1 MLIKAIDDYLQTRP
15 RGERPRRCFHPS
27 SLHKS
32 PRELYHH
39 YLQGDGHQEFEPRIL
54 RIFDNGHA
62 VHDRLQRYLQEIGLL
77 RKTEVSVESE
87 EYEIRGHADG
97 IMEINGVDGVLE
109 IKSMNANQFYGS
121 YEPKAEHLI
130 QVNVYMFCL
139 GIPRACLL
147 YECKDTQELKE
158 FYIKQEQSILG
169 EILAKISYVQRCLR
183 TGKEPDEGKDWQTDA
198 SHR

>member
-1 MLIKAIDDYLQTRP
+1 MEEMMIIQAIDNYLQTRP
-15 RGERPRRCFHPS
+15 RAERARRCFHPS

-32 PRELYHH
+32 PREMYHH
-39 YLQGDGHQEFEPRIL
+39 YLQGDAHQEFEPRIL

-62 VHDRLQRYLQEIGLL
+62 VHNRLQRYLQEIGLL
-77 RKTEVSVESE
+77 RETEVSVENE
-87 EYEIRGHADG
+87 EYEIKGHADG

-121 YEPKAEHLI
+121 YEPKTEHLI
-130 QVNVYMFCL
+130 QINVYMFCL

-158 FYIKQEQSILG
+158 FYIKQEQSIL
-169 EILAKISYVQRCLR
+169 EEVLAKISYVQRWIR
-183 TGKEPDEGKDWQTDA
+183 TGKEPDKLGDG
-198 SHR
+198 